1 MRNVLTIDVEE
12 WFCVSNFAGVIRQED
27 WPSLES
33 RVEMQ
38 VERILGILER
48 HGVRA
53 TFFLLGWVAE
63 RHPDLVRTLVSRGHE
78 IATHGYNHELVY
90 KLEPVLFQEDLSRSL
105 RLIREISGVQC
116 RGYRAPSFS
125 IRRDMS
131 WAWEILAQQG
141 IEYDSSIFPV
151 VHDRYGEPD
160 APRTPFRIT
169 AGGKTI
175 CEIPLSTVRLAGR
188 NLPVAGGGYL
198 RLFPYSFTRWAIR
211 RINREGI
218 PAIVYFHP
226 WEIDPGQPRPNVSR
240 FRLWRHRV
248 GLNGFARKL
257 DRLLGDFEFGPMGA
271 AQQEF
276 DAAFQP

>member
-12 WFCVSNFAGVIRQED
+12 WFCVSNFAGAIRPED

-33 RVEMQ
+33 RVENQ
-38 VERILGILER
+38 TERILGILDR

-63 RHPDLVRTLVSRGHE
+63 RHPGLVRTLASRGHE

-90 KLEPVLFQEDLSRSL
+90 QMEPARFQEDLSRSVK
-105 RLIREISGVQC
+105 LIQEIAGIRC

-125 IRRDMS
+125 IRRDMR
-131 WAWEILAQQG
+131 WAWEILAKQG

-160 APRTPFRIT
+160 APRTPFQIT
-169 AGGKTI
+169 ACGKSI
-175 CEIPLSTVRLAGR
+175 REIPLSTVRLAGR

-211 RINREGI
+211 RLNREGI

-226 WEIDPGQPRPNVSR
+226 WEIDPGQPRPKVSR
-240 FRLWRHRV
+240 LRLWRHRV
-248 GLNGFARKL
+248 GLDHFARKL
-257 DRLLGDFEFGPMGA
+257 DRLLDDFAFGPMGA
-271 AQQEF
+271 WVQELTAGF
-276 DAAFQP
+276 PP

>member
-12 WFCVSNFAGVIRQED
+12 WFCVSNFAGVIRPED

-33 RVEMQ
+33 RVEIQ
-38 VERILGILER
+38 TERILGILDR

-63 RHPDLVRTLVSRGHE
+63 RHPGLVRTLASRGHE

-90 KLEPVLFQEDLSRSL
+90 QMEPARFQEDLARSVK
-105 RLIREISGVQC
+105 LIQEIAGIRC

-125 IRRDMS
+125 IRRDMT
-131 WAWEILAQQG
+131 WAWEILAKQG

-160 APRTPFRIT
+160 APRTTFQI
-169 AGGKTI
+169 AACGKSI
-175 CEIPLSTVRLAGR
+175 REIPLSTVRLAER

-211 RINREGI
+211 RLNREGI

-226 WEIDPGQPRPNVSR
+226 WEIDPGQPQPKVSR
-240 FRLWRHRV
+240 LRLWRHRV
-248 GLNGFARKL
+248 GLNHFARKL
-257 DRLLGDFEFGPMGA
+257 DRLLDDFAFGPMGA
-271 AQQEF
+271 WVQEL
-276 DAAFQP
+276 AAGFPP